1 MPSRG
6 KYQIASQ
13 EGRNIAQRDQS
24 FRNCVATLFVFFI
37 LFSLIL
43 SVNLLWKKSNISSS
57 SPSSINV
64 DDKNVL
70 KYVSILNINNF

>member
-6 KYQIASQ
+6 MYQIASQ
-13 EGRNIAQRDQS
+13 ERRKIAQRDQS

-43 SVNLLWKKSNISSS
+43 IVNLLWKKSNTSAS
-57 SPSSINV
+57 SPSSTNV
-64 DDKNVL
+64 DDKHFMRH
-70 KYVSILNINNF
+70 VSILNINNF